1 MKKSI
6 ISKASFSYKIEI
18 AIFFYNFLLKK
29 RNLNHPNKDKKKKDR
44 SKKVNTWWHKRCIIL
59 YYKEIIQNNCKNV
72 KNEYIMK
79 NKYFSQQ
86 NISKYPFIVD

>member
-18 AIFFYNFLLKK
+18 AISFYNFLLKK
-29 RNLNHPNKDKKKKDR
+29 RNLNHSNKDKKKKIDQR
-44 SKKVNTWWHKRCIIL
+44 KSILDDILCIIL
-59 YYKEIIQNNCKNV
+59 DYKEIIQNNCKNV

>member
-29 RNLNHPNKDKKKKDR
+29 RNLNKDKKKKR
-44 SKKVNTWWHKRCIIL
+44 SI
-59 YYKEIIQNNCKNV
+59 KEN
-72 KNEYIMK
+72 
-79 NKYFSQQ
+79 
-86 NISKYPFIVD
+86 